1 MELQEQ
7 FEAAFAKTKTL
18 SEKPDNET
26 LLSLYSLYK
35 QGSIGDATDANK
47 PENAFDFVATFKFNA
62 WQKLAGMSKEEAMR
76 AYIDLVDKL
85 VLG

>member
-18 SEKPDNET
+18 TEKPDNET
-26 LLSLYSLYK
+26 LLQLYSLYK
-35 QGSIGDATDANK
+35 QGTIGDATEDNK
-47 PENAFDFVATFKFNA
+47 PENAFDFVATFKFDA
-62 WQKLAGMSKEEAMR
+62 WQKLAGTPKEKAMQD
-76 AYIDLVDKL
+76 YIDLVEKL

>member
-18 SEKPDNET
+18 TEKPDNET

-35 QGSIGDATDANK
+35 QGTIGDATDTNK
-47 PENAFDFVATFKFNA
+47 PENAFDFVAQFKYNA
-62 WQKLAGMSKEEAMR
+62 WGKLAGMSKDEAMK

>member
-18 SEKPDNET
+18 TEKPDNET

-35 QGSIGDATDANK
+35 QGTIGDATDVNK
-47 PENAFDFVATFKFNA
+47 PENAFDFVATFKFTA
-62 WQKLAGMSKEEAMR
+62 WQKLAGMSKEDAMR
-76 AYIDLVDKL
+76 AYIDLVNKL

>member
-18 SEKPDNET
+18 TEKPDNET

-35 QGSIGDATDANK
+35 QGTIGDATEAYK
-47 PENAFDFVATFKFNA
+47 PENAFDFVAMFKYNA
-62 WQKLAGMSKEEAMR
+62 WEKLGVMSKEDAMQ

>member
-18 SEKPDNET
+18 TEKPDNET

-35 QGSIGDATDANK
+35 QGTIGDATEDNK
-47 PENAFDFVATFKFNA
+47 PENAFDFVAVFKYNT
-62 WQKLAGMSKEEAMR
+62 WEKLAGMSKEDAMK
-76 AYIDLVDKL
+76 AYIELVDKL

>member
-1 MELQEQ
+1 MDLQQQ

-18 SEKPDNET
+18 TEKPDNET

-35 QGSIGDATDANK
+35 QGSIGDATDDNK

-62 WQKLAGMSKEEAMR
+62 WQKLAGMSKEEAMQ

>member
-1 MELQEQ
+1 MELHEQ

-18 SEKPDNET
+18 TEKPSNET

-35 QGSIGDATDANK
+35 QGTIGDATDANK

-62 WQKLAGMSKEEAMR
+62 WQKLAGMSKEDAMR
-76 AYIDLVDKL
+76 AYIELVDKL

>member
-1 MELQEQ
+1 MELQVK
-7 FEAAFAKTKTL
+7 FEAAFEKTKTL
-18 SEKPDNET
+18 TEKPDNET

-35 QGSIGDATDANK
+35 QGTIGDATDANK

-62 WQKLAGMSKEEAMR
+62 WQKLAGMSKEDAMQ

>member
-1 MELQEQ
+1 MDLQQQ

-18 SEKPDNET
+18 TEKPDNET

-35 QGSIGDATDANK
+35 QGSIGDATDDNK
-47 PENAFDFVATFKFNA
+47 PENAFDFIATFKFNA
-62 WQKLAGMSKEEAMR
+62 WQKLAGMSKEESMQ

>member
-1 MELQEQ
+1 MELHEQ

-18 SEKPDNET
+18 TEKPDNET

-35 QGSIGDATDANK
+35 QGSIGDATDVNK

-62 WQKLAGMSKEEAMR
+62 WQKLAGMSKEDAMR